1 MTNTIGIDV
10 GGTSLRAS
18 VVDDHGRILDR
29 ERVPTPHSVHALEDA
44 LAAVVERLAKR
55 QNVEAV
61 GLAVAGFLNA
71 DRSIVRF
78 APHLPWRNAPVRERM
93 ERRLEMPVVVEHDCN
108 SAAWGEYNYGASVG
122 GNYVVTFAIGTGI
135 GGALIHNNELFRGAY
150 GIAPEFGHLQVV
162 PNERPCPCGKIGC
175 LERYCSGTALVD
187 TALELMVAHP
197 DIPTMLGKDVT
208 PESELTG
215 RRVMEAAR
223 QNDRIAEMAVED
235 LGYWLGIGLATVADV
250 FDPDLIVVGGG
261 VGSAGD
267 LFLSHAREVYAQH
280 VTGGGYRPLATIKQA
295 ELGDDAGQVG
305 AADLARRYLL
315 EQCGN

>member
-61 GLAVAGFLNA
+61 GLAVAGFLNT

-135 GGALIHNNELFRGAY
+135 GGALIHNN
-150 GIAPEFGHLQVV
+150 
-162 PNERPCPCGKIGC
+162 
-175 LERYCSGTALVD
+175 
-187 TALELMVAHP
+187 
-197 DIPTMLGKDVT
+197 
-208 PESELTG
+208 
-215 RRVMEAAR
+215 
-223 QNDRIAEMAVED
+223 
-235 LGYWLGIGLATVADV
+235 
-250 FDPDLIVVGGG
+250 
-261 VGSAGD
+261 
-267 LFLSHAREVYAQH
+267 
-280 VTGGGYRPLATIKQA
+280 
-295 ELGDDAGQVG
+295 
-305 AADLARRYLL
+305 
-315 EQCGN
+315 